1 MSGLNYCPRLT
12 WTYVSYVFDQ
22 LPGVVAQVPKFKSW
36 RSKEGTPFKDPV
48 SRYNFNKLA
57 PVIQKVDN
65 AIHWIN
71 RYPVENAVGFPNT
84 YPLDTDF
91 SGGQCYPTLKQPGPG
106 ESTTS
111 SVLAKNRR
119 KGKGC
124 EKLTKFCSV
133 FVASRA
139 GNESKSCEAKRLV
152 NHYINLFN
160 LVRASSLT
168 HILFQVELCC

>member
-36 RSKEGTPFKDPV
+36 RSKEGTSFKDPV

-84 YPLDTDF
+84 CPLDSDF
-91 SGGQCYPTLKQPGPG
+91 SGGQCYPTLKQPGPDLHIFPG
-106 ESTTS
+106 RISWENLIKDQNLFP
-111 SVLAKNRR
+111 LA
-119 KGKGC
+119 
-124 EKLTKFCSV
+124 
-133 FVASRA
+133 
-139 GNESKSCEAKRLV
+139 
-152 NHYINLFN
+152 INLLILMSFSFDY
-160 LVRASSLT
+160 LLT
-168 HILFQVELCC
+168 